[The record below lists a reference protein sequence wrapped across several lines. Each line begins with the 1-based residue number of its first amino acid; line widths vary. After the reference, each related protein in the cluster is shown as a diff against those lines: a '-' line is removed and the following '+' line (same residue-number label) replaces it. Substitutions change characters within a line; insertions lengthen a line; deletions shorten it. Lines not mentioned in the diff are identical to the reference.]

1 MKPVIDVWQS
11 LGLDSYLSEEV
22 YAKKQQL
29 AEKLKKLEPQL
40 QEFVEKT
47 DFPHFVVDHFAEI
60 KFGEPFAP
68 KAMGGFGSKGFEK
81 NSLHWE
87 VCKNDTSLGTF
98 LGVHFALGVATIEA
112 CGDDE

>member
-1 MKPVIDVWQS
+1 M
-11 LGLDSYLSEEV
+11 
-22 YAKKQQL
+22 KKQQL
-29 AEKLKKLEPQL
+29 AEKLKILEPQL
-40 QEFVEKT
+40 QEYMEKS
-47 DFPHFVVDHFAEI
+47 DFPHFVVNHFSEI

-68 KAMGGFGSKGFEK
+68 KTMGGFGSKGFEK

-112 CGDDE
+112 CGDEE